1 MKEKEKWE
9 RSLKVSNES
18 RREVTRWN
26 TEWFNVRSA
35 AWNFTITVKVFA
47 VVTTTPT
54 LNVITLRRT
63 SWILRPRCSHFVNN
77 RANRARYCESLLWFT
92 TMGSFIVASI
102 GLSTMLTWHISDDIQ
117 WCNKKINCCQKT
129 FFLWINI

>member
-1 MKEKEKWE
+1 MREQLKSIE
-9 RSLKVSNES
+9 RIEERTYTLKHGVVQRTLCRVE
-18 RREVTRWN
+18 
-26 TEWFNVRSA
+26 FHD
-35 AWNFTITVKVFA
+35 TVKVFA

-92 TMGSFIVASI
+92 TMGSFIVANI

-129 FFLWINI
+129 FFYG

>member
-1 MKEKEKWE
+1 MRGQLKSIERIEE
-9 RSLKVSNES
+9 RSYTLKH
-18 RREVTRWN
+18 
-26 TEWFNVRSA
+26 EWFNVRSA